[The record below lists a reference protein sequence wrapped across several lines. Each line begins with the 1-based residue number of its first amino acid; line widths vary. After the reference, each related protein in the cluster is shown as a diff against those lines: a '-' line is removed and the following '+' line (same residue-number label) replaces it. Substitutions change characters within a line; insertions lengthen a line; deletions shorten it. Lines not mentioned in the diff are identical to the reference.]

1 MLPPEWGG
9 RAAGAVNGD
18 RITRLPAARPSG
30 RFQCANLP
38 PFGRNRDI
46 VSRVAAAIDARLSEK
61 RRQVGGI
68 RFESLHFS
76 A

>member
-1 MLPPEWGG
+1 M
-9 RAAGAVNGD
+9 
-18 RITRLPAARPSG
+18 PAARPSAWS
-30 RFQCANLP
+30 QCANAP

-46 VSRVAAAIDARLSEK
+46 VSRVAAAIDTRLSAK